1 MSLRRSACRFETNE
15 ALAMDGWSV
24 QQQGNPKRAAA
35 KKAVVSKAA
44 KAIAKIGEKL
54 AKLTVRK
61 I

>member
-1 MSLRRSACRFETNE
+1 
-15 ALAMDGWSV
+15 MDGWSV

-44 KAIAKIGEKL
+44 KAIARIGEKL

>member
-1 MSLRRSACRFETNE
+1 
-15 ALAMDGWSV
+15 MDGWSV

-44 KAIAKIGEKL
+44 KAIAKIGEKV

-61 I
+61 IWSTTTNTRRLTSGVR

>member
-1 MSLRRSACRFETNE
+1 
-15 ALAMDGWSV
+15 MDGWSV

-44 KAIAKIGEKL
+44 KAIAKIGEKV